1 MFEYLKGKI
10 AYKRPE
16 YVALDV
22 NGVGYKVYISLKTYD
37 KTEVGNETQFFIYN
51 FIKEDAFKLVG
62 FLEERERTIFE
73 MLIGVSGIGVSLALS
88 IMSTFSIDNIREL
101 VLNEDY
107 KTLKRVPKLGE
118 KKSQQIII
126 DLKNKMK
133 SLNLLSMET
142 PKEENLA
149 LFIEGELY
157 LALEALGYSKKEID
171 ALISKSEIREFT
183 SIEEAIKGVLKKI
196 QKRGWSFEK
205 DLCFRHKYTYSW
217 SAQYL

>member
-196 QKRGWSFEK
+196 QKRG
-205 DLCFRHKYTYSW
+205 
-217 SAQYL
+217 

>member
-16 YVALDV
+16 YVAVDI

-37 KTEVGNETQFFIYN
+37 KIDLGNETQFFVYN
-51 FIKEDAFKLVG
+51 YIKEDAFKLVG

-149 LFIEGELY
+149 LFIEEELY

-171 ALISKSEIREFT
+171 TLISKSEIREFS

-196 QKRGWSFEK
+196 QKRG
-205 DLCFRHKYTYSW
+205 
-217 SAQYL
+217 